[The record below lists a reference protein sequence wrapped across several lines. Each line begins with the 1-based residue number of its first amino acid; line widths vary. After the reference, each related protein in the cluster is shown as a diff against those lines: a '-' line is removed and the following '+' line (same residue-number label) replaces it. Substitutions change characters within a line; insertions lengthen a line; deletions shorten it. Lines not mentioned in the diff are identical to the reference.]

1 MRQISGRLSNRLVLG
16 ERRPSRLTVLSKLS
30 ESAIMLKVLDSAVPV
45 ACWSCSI
52 GHNDST
58 LFCPHCSKI
67 QPPPGGDYFSV
78 FGLEPKL
85 NLDLSALEHEFHR
98 LSRRLH
104 PDRFARA
111 EENEKQWSLAD
122 TALLNDA
129 YRTLKDPLRRT
140 EYLLKLKGAEIG
152 EENSGKD
159 RKDPSRVPADLL
171 EEVFELNMQLEE
183 MRAASEADEKDQE
196 LQASLEQAKRRFDGL
211 LVEVDQELH
220 NQWQIWDEGAA
231 AARKTAER
239 KMVALLDRRRYLSNL
254 VRDVNETLGA

>member
-1 MRQISGRLSNRLVLG
+1 MF
-16 ERRPSRLTVLSKLS
+16 
-30 ESAIMLKVLDSAVPV
+30 KVVDSAVPV

-78 FGLEPKL
+78 FSLEPKL

-98 LSRRLH
+98 LSRKLH

-111 EENEKQWSLAD
+111 LENEKQWSLAD

-129 YRTLKDPLRRT
+129 YRTLKDPIRRT
-140 EYLLKLKGAEIG
+140 EYLLKLLGAEIG
-152 EENSGKD
+152 EGHASKEEISA
-159 RKDPSRVPADLL
+159 RVPADLL

-183 MRAASEADEKDQE
+183 MRAARATGEADQT
-196 LQASLEQAKRRFDGL
+196 LQVSLEQAKRKFDVML
-211 LVEVDQELH
+211 ETVDEDLRA
-220 NQWQIWDEGAA
+220 QWQVWDLGNV
-231 AARKTAER
+231 AARQASQK
-239 KMVALLDRRRYLSNL
+239 KLVALLDRRRYLSNL
-254 VRDVNETLGA
+254 VRDVNEVLGA

>member
-1 MRQISGRLSNRLVLG
+1 MFKMI
-16 ERRPSRLTVLSKLS
+16 
-30 ESAIMLKVLDSAVPV
+30 DSAVPV

-78 FGLEPKL
+78 FGLNPKL
-85 NLDLSALEHEFHR
+85 NLDLVELEHEFHR
-98 LSRRLH
+98 LSRKLH

-111 EENEKQWSLAD
+111 EENEKEWSLAD

-140 EYLLKLKGAEIG
+140 EYLLKLEGAEIG
-152 EENSGKD
+152 EEHSGKD
-159 RKDPSRVPADLL
+159 RRDPSRVPADLL
-171 EEVFELNMQLEE
+171 EEVFELNLQLEE
-183 MRAASEADEKDQE
+183 MRASRKMDEENPDLE
-196 LQASLEQAKRRFDGL
+196 ASLVAAKEKFDGL
-211 LVEVDQELH
+211 LAAVDEDLRDE
-220 NQWQIWDEGAA
+220 WQAWDEGGAA
-231 AARKTAER
+231 QRGAAQR

-254 VRDVNETLGA
+254 VRDVNEVLGA

>member
-1 MRQISGRLSNRLVLG
+1 MF
-16 ERRPSRLTVLSKLS
+16 
-30 ESAIMLKVLDSAVPV
+30 KVLDSAVPI

-85 NLDLSALEHEFHR
+85 NLDLPALEHEFHR
-98 LSRRLH
+98 LSRKLH

-111 EENEKQWSLAD
+111 LDNEKQWSLAD

-140 EYLLKLKGAEIG
+140 EYLLKLLGAEISA
-152 EENSGKD
+152 EDERNEGKSA
-159 RKDPSRVPADLL
+159 KAPADLL

-183 MRAASEADEKDQE
+183 MRAARATGEADPA
-196 LQASLEQAKRRFDGL
+196 LQISLEQDKRKFGVL
-211 LVEVDQELH
+211 LEAVDEDLRGEW
-220 NQWQIWDEGAA
+220 NLWDEGNAG
-231 AARKTAER
+231 ARATAQR
-239 KMVALLDRRRYLSNL
+239 RMLALLDRRRYLSNL
-254 VRDVNETLGA
+254 VRDVNEVLGA

>member
-1 MRQISGRLSNRLVLG
+1 
-16 ERRPSRLTVLSKLS
+16 
-30 ESAIMLKVLDSAVPV
+30 MLKVIDSAVPV

-78 FGLEPKL
+78 FSLEPKL
-85 NLDLSALEHEFHR
+85 NLDLAALEHEFHR
-98 LSRRLH
+98 LSRKLH

-111 EENEKQWSLAD
+111 LENEKQWSLAD

-140 EYLLKLKGAEIG
+140 EYLLKLEGAELAA
-152 EENSGKD
+152 EDVREQGKNA
-159 RKDPSRVPADLL
+159 RVPADLL

-183 MRAASEADEKDQE
+183 MRAARATGEADAALE
-196 LQASLEQAKRRFDGL
+196 ASLTQAREKYHVL
-211 LVEVDQELH
+211 LEAVDEDLRAEWEV
-220 NQWQIWDEGAA
+220 WDEGSR
-231 AARKTAER
+231 AARSSAQKR
-239 KMVALLDRRRYLSNL
+239 LVALLDRRRYLSNL
-254 VRDVNETLGA
+254 VRDVNEVLGA